1 MPFMKNMFMKKHCII
16 PSFLHMYAHRVK
28 RDDVGSCGIE
38 RDDMGSCGISQFQN
52 ICHHPPI
59 KVLAV
64 GR

>member
-1 MPFMKNMFMKKHCII
+1 MKNVFVTKHCII
-16 PSFLHMYAHRVK
+16 PFFLHMYVHRVK
-28 RDDVGSCGIE
+28 RDGVGSCGIE
-38 RDDMGSCGISQFQN
+38 RDDMGSCGISWFQN